1 MDEQAAGA
9 REDLTRAGLTR
20 RGALVLGGSVLATT
34 AWSAGPVPSAR
45 ATDPAVPTWDE
56 VNGYPLGLRQATVAE
71 VDAYVE
77 AVAAASPRVTTEVL
91 GHSREG
97 RAIREVVVTSERNHR
112 RLPAL
117 RRRGLALRD
126 EPTTRA
132 RATRVARD
140 LPAFVVVVANVH
152 GNEPSGADALMQVL
166 YDLAAGQDEQTLE
179 RLDELVVA
187 MSPIQNPDGR
197 DVLSRPNAMGFDLN
211 RDWFAMTQP
220 ETPPR
225 IELFRRYPAVAG
237 LDLHEQFL
245 QGPDAYF
252 FPPNADPVH
261 RESSRTGLWA
271 ANDVL
276 SPAIADRF
284 DTEGYPYSHYGI
296 YDLFAPIYGDSVPN
310 QAFGAAGFLME
321 VSFENAYSSKFDR
334 VYAATDAALA
344 AMTTHRRRLVTRWAR
359 QWPSAV
365 AEGRRGELRGNLV
378 QDPAAEAGALPAPST
393 RIYGY
398 AMRTDRRSG
407 DVGLLVQRLLDY
419 GVQVHTTRRPI
430 RARRLRRFG
439 TRGFS
444 SATLPAGSL
453 VLTCAQPMKS
463 WLHLM
468 LEDEPHAP
476 VDYYYD
482 VSGWASGVLMRL
494 EGGAVGSDE
503 DWLDPDSGVLRRVRS
518 VKDLQ
523 AKPRASSGG
532 SGSAGESLAFRLDSA
547 EAFAAAFA
555 LLGDGVEVRRLS
567 RRARGLPAGSAVVPA
582 SARGR
587 VLRQAWRRGVEVRS
601 VREVAG
607 TASYAVRRP
616 RVALVR
622 DLVSDTLEPV
632 FARNSG
638 YAEWLLSDRFGLDV
652 TSLYATE
659 IDAATLLLAGVT
671 GEGYDAVVVPDGFS
685 TVLPADYPNLN
696 LSLPAAGMTPAG
708 LLQLHAF
715 VRGGGTFLG
724 WGQQGITTATLAGLA
739 PGLEMSVPLTGL
751 DISGTPFAVDVAKGD
766 PATRGLEGRT
776 AAFNFRDP
784 VLTGGTPLVT
794 YPEKVRS
801 YGYAGGTELLAGT
814 VAVSGQPIGTGRA
827 YVCSFDPAFRGWPD
841 ATQALVG
848 SMLMTPSVGPD
859 EATDVPLPSVGSLA
873 SGLLAASRAGRG
885 TRPTVFRV
893 AGADGATLRAVVA
906 AADAP
911 EDLVWDDSDGQLAV
925 YAPATRGLAG
935 HPPVWVRGVREGLD
949 AAGVRPLTVI
959 A

>member
-1 MDEQAAGA
+1 MDDEQAPGA
-9 REDLTRAGLTR
+9 QAGLTR

-34 AWSAGPVPSAR
+34 AWSPVVA
-45 ATDPAVPTWDE
+45 AHAVDPDVPTWDE
-56 VNGYPLGLRQATVAE
+56 VNGYPLGLRQASVTE
-71 VDAYVE
+71 IDAYVE
-77 AVAAASPRVTTEVL
+77 AVAAASSRVTTRVV
-91 GHSREG
+91 GRSREG
-97 RAIREVVVTSERNHR
+97 RAIREVVITSERNHR
-112 RLPAL
+112 RLPTL

-126 EPTTRA
+126 EPSTRA

-166 YDLAAGQDEQTLE
+166 HDLAAGQDEQTLE
-179 RLDELVVA
+179 RLDELVLV
-187 MSPIQNPDGR
+187 MSPVQNPDGR
-197 DVLSRPNAMGFDLN
+197 DVFSRPNAMGFDLN

-276 SPAIADRF
+276 SPAVAERF
-284 DTEGYPYSHYGI
+284 DAEGYPYSHYGI

-321 VSFENAYSSKFDR
+321 VSFENLYSSKFDR

-359 QWPSAV
+359 QWPTAV

-378 QDPAAEAGALPAPST
+378 QDPTAEAEALPAPST
-393 RIYGY
+393 RIFGY
-398 AMRTDRRSG
+398 ALRTDRRSG
-407 DVGLLVQRLLDY
+407 EVGLLVQRLLDY
-419 GVQVHTTRRPI
+419 GVQVHTTRRPV

-444 SATLPAGSL
+444 STALPAGSL

-518 VKDLQ
+518 VTDLQ
-523 AKPRASSGG
+523 PKPRPASS
-532 SGSAGESLAFRLDSA
+532 GESLAFRLDSA

-567 RRARGLPAGSAVVPA
+567 TRTRGLPAGSAVVAA

-587 VLRQAWRRGVEVRS
+587 VVRHAWRRGVEVRS
-601 VREVAG
+601 LRGGAG
-607 TASYAVRRP
+607 LDDAASYPVRRP

-652 TSLYATE
+652 TSLYATQ
-659 IDAATLLLAGVT
+659 IDAGTLLLAGVT

-751 DISGTPFAVDVAKGD
+751 DISGTPFAVDVSKGD
-766 PATRGLEGRT
+766 PATSGLEGRT

-794 YPEKVRS
+794 YPQRVRS

-848 SMLMTPSVGPD
+848 SMLMTPPVGPD
-859 EATDVPLPSVGSLA
+859 EATDVPLPSVGSLTT
-873 SGLLAASRAGRG
+873 GLLSASRAGRG
-885 TRPTVFRV
+885 ARPSVFRV

-906 AADAP
+906 AADSP
-911 EDLVWDDSDGQLAV
+911 GDLVWDDSDGQLAV

-935 HPPVWVRGVREGLD
+935 HPPAWVRRVREGLD
-949 AAGVRPLTVI
+949 AAGVRPLVVI